1 MIHIYRFCSKLLQFI
16 LNILFVIQIALVILV
31 FLTATYWFFD
41 LTGSSSFSFFEP
53 VATYISELVRTFYDR
68 DIEIG
73 GMYIDGTLL
82 MFDILALL
90 VIFIIAKSK
99 YYFHKAIDNV
109 YYLVSDRKKKIEDR
123 FNAQLKQESDE
134 MIKKYTKSALLIKL
148 VARNLQV
155 DAVWGGDSD
164 KGVSEKQEEAFKI
177 LYGAL
182 KSLPECKF
190 SMAGDKLVVAL
201 DNFEKIDNVL
211 YFVEQSVMRINEN
224 MKKKSW
230 MINFYIGAEVYQS
243 NANFTKDVY
252 PNLEK
257 LLNLKYQNEILCY
270 GNFNIRY
277 NIKPN
282 PMYAVSLKGK
292 YEINDGSDIYT
303 IIKKN

>member
-16 LNILFVIQIALVILV
+16 LNILFVVQIALIILV

-41 LTGSSSFSFFEP
+41 LIGSSSFSFFEP
-53 VATYISELVRTFYDR
+53 VASYISDLIRLFYDR

-82 MFDILALL
+82 MFDILAL
-90 VIFIIAKSK
+90 VTVFVIAKSK

-134 MIKKYTKSALLIKL
+134 MIKKYQKAALLVKF
-148 VARNLQV
+148 VARNLQI

-164 KGVSEKQEEAFKI
+164 KGVAEKQDEAFKI
-177 LYGAL
+177 FYGAL
-182 KSLPECKF
+182 KSLPDCRF
-190 SMAGDKLVVAL
+190 SMADDKLVVIL
-201 DNFEKIDNVL
+201 EDFEKIDNLL
-211 YFVEQSVMRINEN
+211 YFVEQSVLRINEN

-230 MINFYIGAEVYQS
+230 MINFYIGAEVYRS
-243 NANFTKDVY
+243 NANFNKEIY

-257 LLNLKYQNEILCY
+257 LLSLKYQNEILCF

-277 NIKPN
+277 NIKSN
-282 PMYAVSLKGK
+282 QMYSISLKGK
-292 YEINDGSDIYT
+292 FDINDGSDVYT
-303 IIKKN
+303 VIKKN